1 MVPTWMISMFISN
14 TATTAI
20 MLPIT
25 QAVLQQIEQCSNEE
39 GMAVIASSMYT

>member
-25 QAVLQQIEQCSNEE
+25 QAVLQQIEQCSDEE
-39 GMAVIASSMYT
+39 GMEEMTSSI

>member
-39 GMAVIASSMYT
+39 GMEVMASNI